1 MNNKA
6 KVKQEKRLNK
16 NKTKIWMNVD
26 CEFSFDSITVLT
38 VLQNGRDK
46 GTP

>member
-6 KVKQEKRLNK
+6 KVKQEKRVNQ
-16 NKTKIWMNVD
+16 NKTKIWMNAD
-26 CEFSFDSITVLT
+26 HEFSFDSIIVLT

-46 GTP
+46 GTL